1 MFRLMFA
8 PKATPGKGEIL
19 VLDQIYGTF
28 NSYTVDLE
36 KRKLRTSLSPNLK
49 RFSYMSYEEMIQCE
63 KESWDVKN
71 LKYTID
77 QYGNLEMDVPEGYK
91 VLVILK

>member
-8 PKATPGKGEIL
+8 PKATPGKGEIA

-28 NSYTVDLE
+28 NSYRVDLE
-36 KRKLRTSLSPNLK
+36 NRKLKVSLSPNLK
-49 RFSYMSYEEMIQCE
+49 RFSFMTYDEMIQCE
-63 KESWDVKN
+63 KEGWDVKH

-77 QYGNLEMDVPEGYK
+77 QYGNLEMDIPEGYE